1 MFLGL
6 SLLFTCS
13 GDSDGDNPNNNN
25 VQGANISGF
34 AQKGPFLNGS
44 SVILSEL
51 NESLTQTGLTYT
63 SQIIDNTGAFEI
75 TGISLAS
82 NYAALRVDGYYF
94 NEVCGEQSNS
104 QITLNAISVISDER
118 NININVLTHL
128 EKARVEYLMTNNS
141 LTIDEAKSQAQSE
154 VLAIFN
160 ISESIDSSE
169 NLDISS
175 QTAGDAVLIAVSSI
189 LQGFRS
195 ESEYSELMANIIT
208 DIRTDGEL
216 NSSSLGSQLISQ
228 AALLNA
234 SDITNNLQSRYE
246 SLGMNIS
253 VPEFESYIT
262 NFINTNEFSITD
274 QSDLISFSE
283 FGNYGINILHPS
295 VDLIN
300 DFNTEYLSLSAQKNS
315 ECFNLRIKLTSLN
328 NNDNSSDNEF
338 CDNEQCGWWYL
349 NYFTSIEANSGWEL
363 ISSFPNG
370 GLDYEF
376 VLNSQNADAAI
387 MIGSAGSYINESGI
401 AIGPRDGSILIE
413 YFEDNQQDP
422 FLTKELTIIFYYPNQ
437 SDFDSD
443 NIVDLYDNC
452 PFIENST
459 QLDSD
464 NDLIGDLCDN
474 CVEIYNPDQNDSD
487 NDNIG
492 DSCEPEVTDM
502 DGDGIA
508 DLYDNCAETYNPNQ
522 ENSDNDQYGDACDS
536 CPNTDD
542 ENQSCDV
549 ITNDCIPDSD
559 QDGIANSCDNCTY
572 EYNPDQSDS
581 DSDGAGDACDND

>member
-1 MFLGL
+1 MKKLLYIFLGL
-6 SLLFTCS
+6 SLMFGCS
-13 GDSDGDNPNNNN
+13 DDSDGDNSNNNN
-25 VQGANISGF
+25 IEGANISGF

-82 NYAALRVDGYYF
+82 SYAALRVDGYYF

-128 EKARVEYLMTNNS
+128 EKARVEYLMNNNS

-175 QTAGDAVLIAVSSI
+175 QTTGDAVLIAVSSI

-228 AALLNA
+228 AVLLNA
-234 SDITNNLQSRYE
+234 SDITSNIESRYE

-262 NFINTNEFSITD
+262 NFINN
-274 QSDLISFSE
+274 SE
-283 FGNYGINILHPS
+283 FTLDNSLVIDYPETGSQGYPNILS
-295 VDLIN
+295 TQNGNNFEMWSDYFMCSYSFTANV
-300 DFNTEYLSLSAQKNS
+300 NTENCTSLRILVTNITEEPSLSDAAEYAQQPSIYSINPS
-315 ECFNLRIKLTSLN
+315 EV
-328 NNDNSSDNEF
+328 
-338 CDNEQCGWWYL
+338 GWVDDTPGDGVFDYV
-349 NYFTSIEANSGWEL
+349 SNSGFNEL
-363 ISSFPNG
+363 D
-370 GLDYEF
+370 L
-376 VLNSQNADAAI
+376 VV
-387 MIGSAGSYINESGI
+387 ESGVI
-401 AIGPRDGSILIE
+401 VNNSAQLYTGFYNAVYKIE
-413 YFEDNQQDP
+413 YFLNNSDTPYIEREVTFIVPEDLDGDGILN
-422 FLTKELTIIFYYPNQ
+422 
-437 SDFDSD
+437 SD
-443 NIVDLYDNC
+443 
-452 PFIENST
+452 
-459 QLDSD
+459 
-464 NDLIGDLCDN
+464 DN
-474 CVEIYNPDQNDSD
+474 CVEQSNPNQEDS
-487 NDNIG
+487 
-492 DSCEPEVTDM
+492 
-502 DGDGIA
+502 DGDGI
-508 DLYDNCAETYNPNQ
+508 
-522 ENSDNDQYGDACDS
+522 GD
-536 CPNTDD
+536 
-542 ENQSCDV
+542 V
-549 ITNDCIPDSD
+549 
-559 QDGIANSCDNCTY
+559 
-572 EYNPDQSDS
+572 
-581 DSDGAGDACDND
+581 CDND

>member
-1 MFLGL
+1 MKKLLYIFLGL
-6 SLLFTCS
+6 SLMFGCS
-13 GDSDGDNPNNNN
+13 DDSDGDNSNNNN
-25 VQGANISGF
+25 IEGANISGF

-160 ISESIDSSE
+160 ISEAIDSSE
-169 NLDISS
+169 NLNISS
-175 QTAGDAVLIAVSSI
+175 QTVGDAVLIAVSSI

-228 AALLNA
+228 ATLLNA
-234 SDITNNLQSRYE
+234 SDIANNLENRYE

-262 NFINTNEFSITD
+262 NFINN
-274 QSDLISFSE
+274 SE
-283 FGNYGINILHPS
+283 FTLDNSLVIDYPETGSQGYPNILNS
-295 VDLIN
+295 DNGN
-300 DFNTEYLSLSAQKNS
+300 DFEMWSDYFMCVYSFTANINTENCTSLRVVLTNITEEPSLSDAAEEAQQP
-315 ECFNLRIKLTSLN
+315 NLFVN
-328 NNDNSSDNEF
+328 AFE
-338 CDNEQCGWWYL
+338 EGWS
-349 NYFTSIEANSGWEL
+349 N
-363 ISSFPNG
+363 
-370 GLDYEF
+370 
-376 VLNSQNADAAI
+376 NSQGADAVFETNSAFNELTLEI
-387 MIGSAGSYINESGI
+387 HSGIIVNGSAQLYTGFYN
-401 AIGPRDGSILIE
+401 AVYKIE
-413 YFEDNQQDP
+413 YFLNNSDIPYIEREVTFIVPEDLDGDGILN
-422 FLTKELTIIFYYPNQ
+422 
-437 SDFDSD
+437 SD
-443 NIVDLYDNC
+443 
-452 PFIENST
+452 
-459 QLDSD
+459 
-464 NDLIGDLCDN
+464 DN
-474 CVEIYNPDQNDSD
+474 CVEQSNPNQEDS
-487 NDNIG
+487 
-492 DSCEPEVTDM
+492 
-502 DGDGIA
+502 DGDGI
-508 DLYDNCAETYNPNQ
+508 
-522 ENSDNDQYGDACDS
+522 
-536 CPNTDD
+536 
-542 ENQSCDV
+542 
-549 ITNDCIPDSD
+549 
-559 QDGIANSCDNCTY
+559 
-572 EYNPDQSDS
+572 
-581 DSDGAGDACDND
+581 GDACDND